1 MYNLIMKDTFFQI
14 LIILLGDVNMDN
26 NLNEAVLDKL
36 TKTCTCKLITR
47 AKIKEAIKN
56 GASTL
61 EEIQMATG
69 AGSGPCKGKN
79 CSPRINDILEKLN
92 K

>member
-1 MYNLIMKDTFFQI
+1 
-14 LIILLGDVNMDN
+14 MDS
-26 NLNEAVLDKL
+26 NLNDVILDKL

-61 EEIQMATG
+61 EEVQKSTG
-69 AGSGPCKGKN
+69 AGSGPCKGTN
-79 CSPRINDILEKLN
+79 CSPRINELLRQSQQ
-92 K
+92 

>member
-1 MYNLIMKDTFFQI
+1 
-14 LIILLGDVNMDN
+14 MDN

-47 AKIKEAIKN
+47 AKIKEAIKK
-56 GASTL
+56 GASTIA
-61 EEIQMATG
+61 EVQKATG

-79 CSPRINDILEKLN
+79 CTPRIQDLLN
-92 K
+92 QFQEGLY

>member
-1 MYNLIMKDTFFQI
+1 
-14 LIILLGDVNMDN
+14 MDN
-26 NLNEAVLDKL
+26 NLNEAILDKL

-56 GASTL
+56 GASTI
-61 EEIQMATG
+61 EEVQKATG

-79 CSPRINDILEKLN
+79 CSPRINDLLKQSQEDLY
-92 K
+92 

>member
-1 MYNLIMKDTFFQI
+1 MKDTFFQI
-14 LIILLGDVNMDN
+14 LIMLLGDVNMDN

-61 EEIQMATG
+61 EEIQKATG
-69 AGSGPCKGKN
+69 AGSGPCKGNN
-79 CSPRINDILEKLN
+79 CSPRINDILEKFN

>member
-1 MYNLIMKDTFFQI
+1 MEND
-14 LIILLGDVNMDN
+14 
-26 NLNEAVLDKL
+26 LNEAILDKL

-56 GASTL
+56 GASTV
-61 EEIQMATG
+61 EEVQKATG
-69 AGSGPCKGKN
+69 AGSGNCKGKN
-79 CSPRINDILEKLN
+79 CSPRIYQLIKQYNN

>member
-1 MYNLIMKDTFFQI
+1 
-14 LIILLGDVNMDN
+14 MDN
-26 NLNEAVLDKL
+26 NLNDTILDKL

-56 GASTL
+56 GATSL
-61 EEIQMATG
+61 EEVQKITG

-79 CSPRINDILEKLN
+79 CSSRIKELLEQSK
-92 K
+92 

>member
-14 LIILLGDVNMDN
+14 LIIFLGDVNMDN

-47 AKIKEAIKN
+47 AKIKDAIKN

-61 EEIQMATG
+61 EEVQKATG
-69 AGSGPCKGKN
+69 AGSGPCKGTN

>member
-1 MYNLIMKDTFFQI
+1 ME
-14 LIILLGDVNMDN
+14 N
-26 NLNEAVLDKL
+26 NLNEDILDKL

-61 EEIQMATG
+61 EESSKRMGRVVVLA
-69 AGSGPCKGKN
+69 
-79 CSPRINDILEKLN
+79 REKLLS
-92 K
+92 

>member
-1 MYNLIMKDTFFQI
+1 
-14 LIILLGDVNMDN
+14 MDN
-26 NLNEAVLDKL
+26 NLNGAILDKL

-56 GASTL
+56 GASTI
-61 EEIQMATG
+61 EEVQKATG

-79 CSPRINDILEKLN
+79 CSPRINELLKQFQEDLC
-92 K
+92 

>member
-1 MYNLIMKDTFFQI
+1 
-14 LIILLGDVNMDN
+14 MDN
-26 NLNEAVLDKL
+26 NLNDAILDKL

-47 AKIKEAIKN
+47 AKIKEVIKN

-61 EEIQMATG
+61 EEVQKATG

-79 CSPRINDILEKLN
+79 CSLKINELLN
-92 K
+92 QSQD

>member
-1 MYNLIMKDTFFQI
+1 
-14 LIILLGDVNMDN
+14 MDK
-26 NLNEAVLDKL
+26 NLNEIILDKL

-61 EEIQMATG
+61 EEVKKASRGLKWFVRVANGLM
-69 AGSGPCKGKN
+69 
-79 CSPRINDILEKLN
+79 INSYIK
-92 K
+92 

>member
-1 MYNLIMKDTFFQI
+1 
-14 LIILLGDVNMDN
+14 MDN
-26 NLNEAVLDKL
+26 NLNEAILDKL

-56 GASTL
+56 GASTI
-61 EEIQMATG
+61 EEVNKATG

-79 CSPRINDILEKLN
+79 CSSKIDELLKQYKENTY
-92 K
+92 